1 MGKEGVEMKRFTEKK
16 IQATMKS
23 FSHLKQFANATLE
36 EIRESAIAS
45 LERRFIKKRV
55 RIVKE
60 GQIQC
65 PVCKSKFNL
74 QKIEERKDIIYGK
87 E

>member
-1 MGKEGVEMKRFTEKK
+1 MIRLKEEK

-23 FSHLKQFANATLE
+23 FSHLRQFFNASSE

-60 GQIQC
+60 GQITC